1 MKTRNFA
8 LVLTMAA
15 LLPAYAHADAVL
27 DSFKR
32 DMNHETIV
40 SQSAVSGT
48 TDPFADVFYAA
59 LNGTDTVLASF
70 ERDMNHE
77 PVVSQDT
84 MLASSSDPIADFINA
99 GLRGTTLIDV
109 AANGT
114 IDPVLASFER
124 DMNREPVATVLAS
137 SDDPLSDLFYAA
149 LYGRTDTELANSERD
164 TNRKPAV

>member
-15 LLPAYAHADAVL
+15 LLPTFAHADPVL

-40 SQSAVSGT
+40 SQSTGT
-48 TDPFADVFYAA
+48 PDPFSDVFYAA

-77 PVVSQDT
+77 PV
-84 MLASSSDPIADFINA
+84 
-99 GLRGTTLIDV
+99 
-109 AANGT
+109 
-114 IDPVLASFER
+114 
-124 DMNREPVATVLAS
+124 ATVLAN

-149 LYGRTDTELANSERD
+149 LYGRDDTELASSVRD